1 MPLFQITRTLKSPDD
16 KYDKIPV
23 GWNLCFL
30 AGGGVNAFE
39 GTGLAGGDSALSSG
53 GGVNSFLYGKSRG
66 RGPVKKKSIINM
78 AFSK

>member
-1 MPLFQITRTLKSPDD
+1 M
-16 KYDKIPV
+16 
-23 GWNLCFL
+23 

-66 RGPVKKKSIINM
+66 RGPVKKNNQSYIWHFQNNPHGSDLMSNLFNGTFNIIV
-78 AFSK
+78 K